1 MSIKRSEA
9 MLKYAAALHPGG
21 NAPTSGAARI
31 ELVNPVG
38 AADRVRVVADINTA
52 DDRVHVEVFDGEART
67 GRMRWRSTRGEW
79 DIDGGSW
86 PTAYLELLRDHIEH
100 IATTGV
106 VPDTMRIVRG

>member
-1 MSIKRSEA
+1 MALQQGDREPSEPTQVVGQG
-9 MLKYAAALHPGG
+9 LSPFGEGRPEKPPEALALLDGEE
-21 NAPTSGAARI
+21 AF
-31 ELVNPVG
+31 LY
-38 AADRVRVVADINTA
+38 
-52 DDRVHVEVFDGEART
+52 VEVFDGEART